1 MNISQLIHYPE
12 GRRLEFKGERPT
24 NSDLAKTIVAF
35 ANDAGG
41 EIYIGINNNH
51 QIAGLPEEELPQIE
65 EQISNMVYDRCY
77 PTILPEISFLT
88 IEDKHIIRIQIYKG
102 NTPPY
107 YLKSEGK
114 LKGTYIRVGS
124 NSRLADESIIADL
137 ERKRRNVSYDS
148 EIVMD
153 KVIEDWD
160 ITSFKQLYKEK
171 TGEELDINILR
182 KLELVKKE
190 QEKEYP
196 TNALVLFSDDALRLT
211 IFPNAKVECA
221 RFKGIGTEEFIDQK
235 SITTHIGQQAE
246 EAYNFVLRHI
256 NKGATVEGIYTL
268 PVQGCYL
275 HRLTIPQW
283 RVDNL
288 MLEIKS

>member
-1 MNISQLIHYPE
+1 MKKMMNISQLIHYPE

-114 LKGTYIRVGS
+114 LKGTYGRDYQSRV
-124 NSRLADESIIADL
+124 ATSID
-137 ERKRRNVSYDS
+137 
-148 EIVMD
+148 
-153 KVIEDWD
+153 
-160 ITSFKQLYKEK
+160 
-171 TGEELDINILR
+171 
-182 KLELVKKE
+182 
-190 QEKEYP
+190 
-196 TNALVLFSDDALRLT
+196 
-211 IFPNAKVECA
+211 
-221 RFKGIGTEEFIDQK
+221 
-235 SITTHIGQQAE
+235 
-246 EAYNFVLRHI
+246 
-256 NKGATVEGIYTL
+256 
-268 PVQGCYL
+268 
-275 HRLTIPQW
+275 
-283 RVDNL
+283 
-288 MLEIKS
+288 